1 MFLVD
6 NNKNFVREIIKC
18 DLIVVIEFCIYFHNQ
33 YDKKCLMR
41 NFGAG
46 MLDVFV
52 VYKIVC
58 KIMDIRFKISHRS

>member
-33 YDKKCLMR
+33 YDKKCLMSNLDAR
-41 NFGAG
+41 

-52 VYKIVC
+52 VYKMVY
-58 KIMDIRFKISHRS
+58 KIMDIRFKFFYRS